1 MKKAKDL
8 FEALATSPLEMA
20 MLEEGRVGFAIPEYQ
35 RQYDWS
41 EDNIV
46 RLYYDAL
53 NGFARTSESGDA
65 NAFTFLGTL
74 ILVKEENKEED
85 FGGLSFAVV
94 DGQQRLTTLSL
105 FACALSEALR
115 RHLKETVFPV
125 SADET
130 VKKWLEEEV
139 NERLYALYECAVGS
153 QRISPKNTFPF
164 PRIVRHDDSRGR
176 SKPTSDYKSA
186 IARFLDGFAEYVDS
200 ETIEY
205 VPPSLG
211 SGTDAEKLAGNY
223 QLVRRLIGNLNDAD
237 WYDDTECE
245 QFDISWVQRAQCRT
259 LFERFSDYIKSDS
272 DRNRALDKIIKHSE
286 LHALTRTLLFASYFC
301 NCIVLTRVTTHDE
314 SAAFDIFD
322 ALNTTGEPLTA
333 LETLKPRVINYE
345 KKLHGYAGTPSE
357 SAFATID
364 DNLDQRFSDTAKK
377 QAETK
382 DLIVTFALYLEGK
395 KLSKD
400 LAAQRNF
407 LRQSYDNAAKNGT
420 ASARQFVQAL
430 ADATQFRRYYWE
442 RDGIEELGRF
452 HRIET
457 VDEVQLLASFI
468 ADMKTSLA
476 LPILS
481 RYWTDDLKH
490 SGETRFVEVL
500 RAVAAF
506 LVLRR
511 AATGGTAGIDSDFR
525 AVMAPSVGR
534 GSSRKFGLC
543 AGVDHANALLS
554 PEELKEAFKAL
565 LTHKLKTLTKE
576 VWVGMA
582 AANPLYEQSRE
593 LVRFMILTAAHQAM
607 PSGDTPGTWNKA
619 GVKASVH
626 TNNFFNY
633 GTWHGNYYATV
644 EHIAPETVPKHGWDI
659 PGLYGDSILRHTLG
673 NLVLLP
679 AKENSAIGSDSWEKK
694 RKFYLALTETS
705 VADQNRRIEEAKAA
719 GISFSKNTA
728 ALLQSGT
735 RLSLLDPL
743 RAVDDWNA
751 GVVVARGR
759 NIAELCWDHVWP
771 WLN

>member
-35 RQYDWS
+35 RQYDWA
-41 EDNIV
+41 EANIV

-115 RHLKETVFPV
+115 RQLELTDFPSSV
-125 SADET
+125 DAT
-130 VKKWLEEEV
+130 LKKWLEEEV
-139 NERLYALYECAVGS
+139 SERLYALYECAVGS

-164 PRIVRHDDSRGR
+164 PRIVRHEDSRGR

-200 ETIEY
+200 EKTEY

-223 QLVRRLIGNLNDAD
+223 QLIRLLIGNLNDAD
-237 WYDDTECE
+237 WYEDTECE
-245 QFDISWVQRAQCRT
+245 QFDISWIQRAQCRT
-259 LFERFSDYIKSDS
+259 LFDRFFDFIKNDS
-272 DRNRALDKIIKHSE
+272 DRNRALDTIIKHEE
-286 LHALTRTLLFASYFC
+286 LHCLMRTLLFASYFC
-301 NCIVLTRVTTHDE
+301 NCVVLTRVTTHDE

-345 KKLHGYAGTPSE
+345 KKQHGYAGTPSE

-364 DNLDQRFSDTAKK
+364 NNLDQRFSDTAKK

-407 LRQSYDNAAKNGT
+407 LRQSYDNAAKNG
-420 ASARQFVQAL
+420 ANSARQFVQAL

-442 RDGIEELGRF
+442 RDGVEELGRF
-452 HRIET
+452 HKSEN
-457 VDEVQLLASFI
+457 VDEVQLLSSFI

-490 SGETRFVEVL
+490 KGEDRFLEVL
-500 RAVAAF
+500 KAVAAF

-525 AVMAPSVGR
+525 AIMAPSVGR

-543 AGVDHANALLS
+543 AGVDHTNELLS
-554 PEELKEAFKAL
+554 PDKLKEAFKAL

-576 VWVGMA
+576 SWVGMA

-607 PSGDTPGTWNKA
+607 PSETTPGIWKTD

-626 TNNFFNY
+626 TNNFRNY
-633 GTWHGNYYATV
+633 ATWRGKHYATV
-644 EHIAPETVPKHGWDI
+644 EHIAPETVPKHGWDT
-659 PGLYGDSILRHTLG
+659 GLYKDSILRHTLG

-694 RKFYLALTETS
+694 KKFYLALTETS
-705 VADQNRRIEEAKAA
+705 AADQDRRIEEAKAA
-719 GISFSKNTA
+719 GISFSQNTTR
-728 ALLQSGT
+728 LLQAGT

-743 RAVDDWNA
+743 REVEFWNSE
-751 GVVVARGR
+751 VVSARGK

-771 WLN
+771 WLNR